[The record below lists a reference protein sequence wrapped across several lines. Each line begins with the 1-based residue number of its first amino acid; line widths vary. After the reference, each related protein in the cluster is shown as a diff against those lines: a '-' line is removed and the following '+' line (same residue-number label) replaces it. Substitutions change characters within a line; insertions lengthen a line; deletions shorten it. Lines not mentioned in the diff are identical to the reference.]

1 MIKIEEIGLVDA
13 RKCLELLF
21 PDERSRPTLRTFLEW
36 KAQGLFPF
44 RKFGRLVFYDPV
56 EVRRAIDRRLKV
68 EAGE

>member
-1 MIKIEEIGLVDA
+1 MKEIEEIGLVDA

-44 RKFGRLVFYDPV
+44 RRIGRRIFYDV
-56 EVRRAIDRRLKV
+56 REVRTVIDRRLKV